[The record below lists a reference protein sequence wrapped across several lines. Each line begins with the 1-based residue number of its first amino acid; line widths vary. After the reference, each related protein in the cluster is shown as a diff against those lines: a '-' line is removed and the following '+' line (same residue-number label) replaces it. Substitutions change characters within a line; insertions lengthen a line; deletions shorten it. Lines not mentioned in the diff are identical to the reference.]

1 MDLITDCI
9 GATPLLELTGLI
21 PCPSARI
28 FAKAELWNPGGSI
41 KDRAALAMVEDAE
54 FRGVLHPGGTIIEPT
69 SGNTG
74 IALAMLGAARGYR
87 VIIVMPDSM
96 TPERRYL
103 MEAYGAE
110 VVMTSGSQGMAGAIA
125 RAQALARKIP
135 GSFLPDQFTN
145 PANAIAHYETTGPE
159 IWAQSHEQVDI
170 FVAGVGTGGTLTGAG
185 RFLKMKNPQ
194 LKIVAVEPAASAVL
208 SGKEPG
214 KHNIQ
219 GIGAGFVPG
228 VLDVALI
235 DEVIPVSDTDA
246 MNTARQLAHMEGIL
260 AGPSS
265 GAAVFAAVSLAQQPE
280 NRGKTIVTILPDSG
294 SRYLSQRTD
303 K

>member
-21 PCPSARI
+21 PCPAARI

-41 KDRAALAMVEDAE
+41 KDRTALAMVEDAE

-110 VVMTSGSQGMAGAIA
+110 VVMTPGSQGMTGAIT
-125 RAQALARKIP
+125 RAQELARKIP
-135 GSFLPDQFTN
+135 DSFLPDQFSN
-145 PANAIAHYETTGPE
+145 PANAMAHYETTGPE
-159 IWAQSHEQVDI
+159 IWAQSNEQVDI

-185 RFLKMKNPQ
+185 RFLKTKNPR
-194 LKIVAVEPAASAVL
+194 LKIVAVEPATSAVL

-246 MNTARQLAHMEGIL
+246 MDTARQLAHVEGIF

-265 GAAVFAAVSLAQQPE
+265 GAAVYAAGSLAQRPE

-294 SRYLSQRTD
+294 SRYLSQ
-303 K
+303 KA